1 MVSKSVW
8 GPCVW
13 YLFHTLAYKAVPED
27 FPKIKTELIQY
38 IQRIC
43 SNLPCPECTQH
54 ATIYMTQNS
63 RKIAAIQTKEQL
75 QYFLIDFHNAV
86 NVRKG
91 KPAFTYEQSQEKYK
105 LAKTSDVV
113 QYFFKIYGD
122 RNNGGNIKMFANNG
136 FHKQILLSEFSAW
149 MVHNYGR
156 FYG

>member
-75 QYFLIDFHNAV
+75 QYFLIDFHIS
-86 NVRKG
+86 
-91 KPAFTYEQSQEKYK
+91 F
-105 LAKTSDVV
+105 
-113 QYFFKIYGD
+113 
-122 RNNGGNIKMFANNG
+122 
-136 FHKQILLSEFSAW
+136 
-149 MVHNYGR
+149 
-156 FYG
+156 

>member
-1 MVSKSVW
+1 
-8 GPCVW
+8 
-13 YLFHTLAYKAVPED
+13 
-27 FPKIKTELIQY
+27 
-38 IQRIC
+38 
-43 SNLPCPECTQH
+43 
-54 ATIYMTQNS
+54 MTQNS

-122 RNNGGNIKMFANNG
+122 KNNGGNIKMFANNG